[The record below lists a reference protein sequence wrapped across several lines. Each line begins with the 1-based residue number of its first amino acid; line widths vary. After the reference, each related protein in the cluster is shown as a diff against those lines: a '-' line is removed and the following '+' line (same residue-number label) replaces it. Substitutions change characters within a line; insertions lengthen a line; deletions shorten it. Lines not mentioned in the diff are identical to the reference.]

1 MAASE
6 RREKARGLSEDQ
18 ESGNGINRSAT
29 NSSTSAPQAAGG
41 AERALELADHR
52 RSQAHRQAVRR
63 LSIPLLS
70 ARWAGSDADSHPVDA
85 SAEQRRRCSALQ
97 RALHHARH
105 DDDLPGRHAVERR
118 VFQPGRAASDR
129 RARCCLPAFE
139 WLFLLD
145 LPGRCH
151 DPLSPGAV
159 LAAWHFCP
167 YLCGRAEQLAWVAL
181 SERSPALA

>member
-29 NSSTSAPQAAGG
+29 NSSPSAPQAPGG
-41 AERALELADHR
+41 GERALELADYC

-63 LSIPLLS
+63 LRFPLLS
-70 ARWAGSDADSHPVDA
+70 SRWAGSDADSGPVDA
-85 SAEQRRRCSALQ
+85 AGKQRRRCPALQ
-97 RALHHARH
+97 RALHHAWH
-105 DDDLPGRHAVERR
+105 DDDLPRSHALERR
-118 VFQPGRAASDR
+118 LLQSGRAAPDR
-129 RARCCLPAFE
+129 RARRCLPTFE
-139 WLFLLD
+139 RLFLLD
-145 LPGRCH
+145 LPGGRP
-151 DPLSPGAV
+151 DPLSPDAV

-167 YLCGRAEQLAWVAL
+167 YCRGRPEQLAWVAL